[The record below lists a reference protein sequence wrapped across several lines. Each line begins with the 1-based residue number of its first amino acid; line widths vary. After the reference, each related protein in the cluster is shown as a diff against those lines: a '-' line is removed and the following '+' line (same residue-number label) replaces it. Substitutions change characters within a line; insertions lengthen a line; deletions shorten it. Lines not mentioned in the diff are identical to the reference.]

1 MTIAIS
7 DNGLIYGTSGSAHQL
22 FSVSA
27 SVATNALTVALDPT
41 TVVFRNS
48 TLSSG
53 TLISAQNASQ
63 LSLVVPSGATLGTV
77 SGVQSRIVILA
88 LYNAGVIQ
96 LGVVNIAGGTQLDET
111 NLLSTT
117 VISSGAS
124 SSSVVYSS
132 TALTNVPYKVVGII
146 DSNQTTAGTWA
157 SAPSLV
163 QGSGGQ
169 ALMSMGSL
177 GYGQTWQNVTGSRT
191 SGTTYYNL
199 TGKPI
204 TLLIL
209 ASSGAGNYNSYSV
222 SINGGTSFVFMQGQ
236 NSSGASVMNGY
247 LVIPP
252 NTSYSLSSGTGAGF
266 GSWYELR

>member
-27 SVATNALTVALDPT
+27 SVATNALTVSLDPT

-88 LYNAGVIQ
+88 LYNSGAIQ

-124 SSSVVYSS
+124 SNSVVYSS
-132 TALTNVPYKVVGII
+132 TALTNVPYKVVGIV

-157 SAPSLV
+157 SAPTLV

-177 GYGQTWQNVTGSRT
+177 GYGQTWQSVTRT
-191 SGTTYYNL
+191 MGTTYYNT
-199 TGKPI
+199 TGRTIALSARCDNTSAMVPGVYVNGV
-204 TLLIL
+204 LL
-209 ASSGAGNYNSYSV
+209 
-222 SINGGTSFVFMQGQ
+222 MDEGQ
-236 NSSGASVMNGY
+236 NSLNYVWLNAI
-247 LVIPP
+247 IPP
-252 NTSYSLSSGTGAGF
+252 GASYSLSLVSGSGTVGYAR
-266 GSWYELR
+266 ELR